1 MSKLHFDYWMELNFT
16 EVVTESHYTI
26 KCLPKDTDMQ
36 RISDVNIN
44 IIPENSFQNGEDS
57 FGNLTVYGNVLEPHN
72 KFGFHISGNA
82 ETNLS
87 NGETV
92 GEDEYTGIYLYPY
105 GLNKAGEEI
114 KDYFEKIAPDFDAEK
129 LSNSNEKELCS
140 TNYEKAKILMSHLH
154 EDFTYESGSTNM
166 STTAE
171 EAFRQR
177 KGVCQDYAHILIALC
192 QLAKIPARYVAGMMV
207 GEGYSHAWVEV
218 LSDGIWYALDPTHA
232 CEAKENYIKIGVGRD
247 AEDCMINKGILKGG
261 GMQTQE
267 IRVLVEELPVEV

>member
-1 MSKLHFDYWMELNFT
+1 MSKLHFDYWMNLLFT
-16 EVVTESHYTI
+16 ENAAETHYTI

-44 IIPENSFQNGEDS
+44 IIPDNSFQKGEDS

-72 KFGFHISGNA
+72 KFGFHISGDA

-87 NGETV
+87 GGETV
-92 GEDEYTGIYLYPY
+92 REDEYTGIYLYPY

-114 KDYFEKIAPDFDAEK
+114 KDYFEKIVPDFDADNSDEK
-129 LSNSNEKELCS
+129 GLNK
-140 TNYEKAKILMSHLH
+140 TNYEKAVRLMKCLH
-154 EDFTYESGSTNM
+154 EDFIYEAGSTNM

-261 GMQTQE
+261 GSQTQE